1 MFGFVFYLILDRIIG
16 LCFGK
21 NFMYATL
28 KFICLFCSL
37 FLHDG
42 DYRKSTNLACKH
54 LDKFFTY
61 FCNSVFCTRI
71 SEGLQCRLNLT
82 ICLSDIV
89 IEKHY

>member
-1 MFGFVFYLILDRIIG
+1 MFFVFYLILDPIIG
-16 LCFGK
+16 LWFGK

-37 FLHDG
+37 FLHDS
-42 DYRKSTNLACKH
+42 DCRKTTNLEYKH
-54 LDKFFTY
+54 LDKFSHISAIQY
-61 FCNSVFCTRI
+61 SV
-71 SEGLQCRLNLT
+71 LQRRLNLT